1 MNDQSTLLPDDT
13 LIEKELFREEVNIN
27 EKDRRSGS
35 GLSAR
40 GAAVV
45 RTLIG

>member
-1 MNDQSTLLPDDT
+1 MNDQSTLVPDDI

-35 GLSAR
+35 GLAAR
-40 GAAVV
+40 GAPVV